1 MKKLLILMIALT
13 VVVSFTGI
21 ALAKKEP
28 AKPKPTT
35 ETISDPA
42 KGETAA
48 GETAPATAK
57 KAPAKMRQ
65 FTGIVSAVDVVANT
79 ITLDKAKTSET
90 FGVDAATKIKL
101 RKDYK
106 LGEIPKG
113 TKAMVTFKEEAGKK
127 IAVNIQLQKLP
138 KTEKKAEPKTAA
150 PAQK

>member
-1 MKKLLILMIALT
+1 MKKLLTLIIALL

-28 AKPKPTT
+28 AKPKPTS
-35 ETISDPA
+35 ETIADPA
-42 KGETAA
+42 KDEAA
-48 GETAPATAK
+48 TETAPAPAK
-57 KAPAKMRQ
+57 KAPMKLRQ

-79 ITLDKAKTSET
+79 ITIEKPKTSET
-90 FGVDAATKIKL
+90 FSVDAATKIKL

-113 TKAMVTFKEEAGKK
+113 TKAMVAYKEEAGKK

-138 KTEKKAEPKTAA
+138 KAEKKGEAKAAA